1 MLKAVSAARKA
12 SKQDRIKTELAALP
26 PMSRIKIRVSSGVFE
41 VSLLRVIEDT
51 GSVEVLW
58 DRGIKREFKWGS
70 VIFGQTEGQT
80 IVQKFSE
87 PAECERSFSLSPL
100 LFMLLPSTC
109 TVPHT
114 SMQVTTY
121 PSVSAAAASSAMSA
135 QATSATAHYST
146 HYAPSRPQYHPATN
160 TYGSGAW
167 SYHTR
172 YEIPQHHQPLPQMPH
187 GYAAFYSQPSYG
199 HSGNGTYQASHS
211 AQVQWQQPYTGG
223 KSQSLPDSNQ

>member
-1 MLKAVSAARKA
+1 LKAVAVAKKA

-121 PSVSAAAASSAMSA
+121 PSVSAAAASSAMSI
-135 QATSATAHYST
+135 QATSGMPHYPI
-146 HYAPSRPQYHPATN
+146 HNAPPVQHPATN
-160 TYGSGAW
+160 AYGSGTW
-167 SYHTR
+167 SYHTK
-172 YEIPQHHQPLPQMPH
+172 YEIPQTHQPQPQMPH
-187 GYAAFYSQPSYG
+187 AYSAYYSQPSYG
-199 HSGNGTYQASHS
+199 QPGNNPYQVPHG
-211 AQVQWQQPYTGG
+211 AQVQWQQPYTESKPQNVQG
-223 KSQSLPDSNQ
+223 SS